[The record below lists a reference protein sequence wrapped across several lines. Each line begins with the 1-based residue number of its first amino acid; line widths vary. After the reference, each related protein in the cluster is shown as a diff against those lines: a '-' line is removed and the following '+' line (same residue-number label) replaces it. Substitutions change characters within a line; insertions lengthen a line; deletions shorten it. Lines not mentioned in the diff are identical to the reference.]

1 MRGEGIDPNS
11 LEEIFE
17 YCLIDKNFAK
27 LWKAPDYIDE
37 LDYVAEFNDKNFG
50 DFLYKYF
57 GEIYEPKKPSN
68 TSKNKGFNYYRET
81 GEISDNIA
89 QKFFEQPEY
98 EKFLSYLK

>member
-1 MRGEGIDPNS
+1 MVEFDP
-11 LEEIFE
+11 E
-17 YCLIDKNFAK
+17 FAK
-27 LWKAPDYIDE
+27 LWMVPDYIDE
-37 LDYVAEFNDKNFG
+37 LDYTAEFNDKNFR

-81 GEISDNIA
+81 GEISDSVA

-98 EKFLSYLK
+98 KKF